1 MNRQNS
7 SNDVDKPKPSRTTI
21 QKAARIRT
29 DVLIESTK
37 GFLAGG
43 IAMGVLY
50 AVGKKYIPPRFQHN
64 NILVFAFLTS
74 AAFGSY
80 IGSVTAARN
89 SLELELGGMQRVV
102 PKHEVVAIESFKRR
116 QEAWGSR
123 KGAGSSNGSG
133 NGSGGGS
140 ADGDGGGLWQQPP
153 PKAAAGGEESEWAY
167 PPPPISSSVLPPGEG
182 SGRFK

>member
-7 SNDVDKPKPSRTTI
+7 NHDDKPKPSRTTI

-123 KGAGSSNGSG
+123 KGAGSG
-133 NGSGGGS
+133 NGNINISGS
-140 ADGDGGGLWQQPP
+140 ADGGGLWQQPP
-153 PKAAAGGEESEWAY
+153 KATANESEWAY
-167 PPPPISSSVLPPGEG
+167 PPPPISSSVPPPGEG
-182 SGRFK
+182 SGRSP